1 MAANVET
8 MFYTRKKTWSGLR
21 AKEGEIPESA
31 EALKMPE
38 FNWQV
43 LQKPIYIFPVH
54 IMTF

>member
-1 MAANVET
+1 MAKNVKT